1 MGPDMVEV
9 IATGV
14 AECIGLAGARV
25 VGDSTTW
32 QYLRGEMLLGG

>member
-14 AECIGLAGARV
+14 AERIGLAGAWV
-25 VGDSTTW
+25 VGNSTTW
-32 QYLRGEMLLGG
+32 QYLRGEMLIGG